1 MSSPDNSSVFMYEK
15 AMLTE
20 WWQDNK
26 YLQVGEH
33 IKHAGWTPR
42 EMLDFASYFCRYLGT
57 KQLEILHKFI

>member
-1 MSSPDNSSVFMYEK
+1 MNEK
-15 AMLTE
+15 LMLTE

-42 EMLDFASYFCRYLGT
+42 EMLDFASYFCKYMGT